1 MCHFSS
7 LFRGDLTTIHLTEN
21 GLGLQCDLFWKVSLF
36 KLIASWSQVF
46 TQPMWVYIYILNQSQ
61 IVLLKVSVIVCL
73 HPCCPEGKEEVI
85 PSAVL
90 ARCFHTMVQYEG
102 QLSVGPGASL
112 SLDPSAAL
120 ATGTRGWDSAYL
132 THLQGFPLS
141 VKMMM
146 ISAVIGMAVEEQ
158 YLLSIPVGYNYYPIS
173 STSMWVKSE
182 HGVFNP
188 RGLCETDFRRDWQW
202 LKKKCGHL
210 VDTFCD
216 TVRILGAFVG
226 LAVKWSFYKAAGRTI
241 WI

>member
-73 HPCCPEGKEEVI
+73 HPCCPEGREEVI

-112 SLDPSAAL
+112 SLDPGAAL
-120 ATGTRGWDSAYL
+120 ATGTRGWDSAHL

-146 ISAVIGMAVEEQ
+146 ISAIIGMAVEEQ
-158 YLLSIPVGYNYYPIS
+158 YLTPCCYPFLWATIIIPFPVQACGS
-173 STSMWVKSE
+173 SQSM
-182 HGVFNP
+182 VFLIP
-188 RGLCETDFRRDWQW
+188 
-202 LKKKCGHL
+202 
-210 VDTFCD
+210 
-216 TVRILGAFVG
+216 GAFVKQTLG
-226 LAVKWSFYKAAGRTI
+226 EIGNG
-241 WI
+241 